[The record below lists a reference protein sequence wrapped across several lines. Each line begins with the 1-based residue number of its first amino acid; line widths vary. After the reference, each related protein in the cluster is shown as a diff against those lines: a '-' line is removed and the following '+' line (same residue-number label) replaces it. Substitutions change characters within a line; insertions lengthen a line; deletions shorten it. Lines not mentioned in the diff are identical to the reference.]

1 MRDHVSANRLKRA
14 ALAERTGC
22 NRETIRYYETIGLL
36 PEPERSRA
44 GYRLYDG
51 AAVARLRFVL
61 RARELG
67 FAVADIR
74 GLLALVD
81 GGGRTCAEVRA
92 LTERHLAEVRAKIAD
107 LRRIEDVLASTAAQC
122 SGDTAPNCPIVEA
135 LRH

>member
-1 MRDHVSANRLKRA
+1 M
-14 ALAERTGC
+14 
-22 NRETIRYYETIGLL
+22 

-44 GYRLYDG
+44 GYRLYDE
-51 AAVARLRFVL
+51 AAVGRLRFVL

-81 GGGRTCAEVRA
+81 GGGRTCAEVKA

-122 SGDTAPNCPIVEA
+122 SGDTAPACPIVEA